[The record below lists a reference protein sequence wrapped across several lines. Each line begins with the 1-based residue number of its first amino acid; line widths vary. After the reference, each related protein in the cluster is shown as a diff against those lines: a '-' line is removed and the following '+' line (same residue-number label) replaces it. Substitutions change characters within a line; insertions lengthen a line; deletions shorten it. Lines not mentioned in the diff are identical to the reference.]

1 MSQQQA
7 ARVKLPDVTPPKA
20 IHPGSNSWAEQIQP
34 KAPTATNRDKYENK
48 PMPPTPEASPSPA
61 AKPLTARKNR
71 PHIQPAT
78 PLISPDHI
86 NPNMKNRAVTDP
98 VMPKPLFMSKTS
110 TVNQLRKK
118 YSQSR
123 SKSKSTKDD
132 EDLADRPPSPPL
144 ILSQKASQIL
154 GVFPIK
160 DDNRETPPAS
170 APPSTRTSD
179 PFRTPVESTN
189 GRNASPNRQVQSTP
203 ILTRRYLQEN
213 HLPTVAITR
222 TSQEVKEV
230 PATSTTDK
238 NSHQTLEG
246 PSTGNE
252 SLNPT
257 RLGTYGRTG
266 EVGYVGQ
273 NEMHR
278 VLSFSGV
285 IEDANAPGNQEGLRA
300 TSSTTTDWNENTLHP
315 QYLAEILRPT
325 VYSPNKYAGVWE
337 NDPNVVSDSL
347 WGYTLPP
354 FSPFYPRQPPL
365 PPPPPEADQR
375 SFSQTSGDVPI
386 VLQKFPGESSHGSG
400 YTHSLRSQN
409 SWAPSGNGN
418 SFAHGST
425 ASSAAET
432 TPRFPAHARN
442 NSVPPPP
449 MSYPGFQPS
458 AGSLPP
464 GLMHMELNLHHHL
477 ESCFGSLMRFTTDN
491 ADRMMDKIVR
501 RAEESHEAI
510 ERGLKALRSEIKDI
524 SREVSSIHTEV
535 AGAALAEDRLKDSFG
550 SLGKR
555 LSELDEKVSEI
566 GSQVQRRAVEASE
579 GEREDVWT
587 ESQGTRSSGRRS
599 RSTHA
604 SASSRQEYRQP
615 YTSGTTS
622 GSAST
627 QHSVNSSRGRHSN
640 GTSSGAAVRRSDERS
655 GRKSVSG
662 SAPDIRDHPA
672 YRGVA
677 ESQGLSSPIYQ
688 APNYGAIWYQQA
700 HGPRP

>member
-7 ARVKLPDVTPPKA
+7 PRVKLPDLTTPKA
-20 IHPGSNSWAEQIQP
+20 MHSGANSWAGQVQT
-34 KAPTATNRDKYENK
+34 KTPTATNRDKYENK

-71 PHIQPAT
+71 PYIQPAT
-78 PLISPDHI
+78 PLISPDHM

-123 SKSKSTKDD
+123 SKSKSAKDD
-132 EDLADRPPSPPL
+132 EDVADRPPSPPL

-154 GVFPIK
+154 GVFPTR
-160 DDNRETPPAS
+160 DNNRETPPAS
-170 APPSTRTSD
+170 APPSTRTPD
-179 PFRTPVESTN
+179 PFRTSVEGTN

-203 ILTRRYLQEN
+203 VLTRRYLQEN

-230 PATSTTDK
+230 TATSTTDE
-238 NSHQTLEG
+238 NSHQPLEG
-246 PSTGNE
+246 TTTGNE
-252 SLNPT
+252 SLNPA

-266 EVGYVGQ
+266 EIGYVGQ

-285 IEDANAPGNQEGLRA
+285 IEDANTPGNQEDQREP
-300 TSSTTTDWNENTLHP
+300 SSTTREWNKNTLHP
-315 QYLAEILRPT
+315 QYSGEILQPT
-325 VYSPNKYAGVWE
+325 VYSPNHYAGIWE
-337 NDPNVVSDSL
+337 NDPNV
-347 WGYTLPP
+347 GYTLPP

-365 PPPPPEADQR
+365 PPPPPEVDQR

-409 SWAPSGNGN
+409 SWAPSGSGN
-418 SFAHGST
+418 SFAHRST

-432 TPRFPAHARN
+432 TPRFPAHVRN

-449 MSYPGFQPS
+449 MSFSGFQPS

-464 GLMHMELNLHHHL
+464 GLMQMELNLHHHL
-477 ESCFGSLMRFTTDN
+477 ETCFGSLMRLTTDN

-501 RAEESHEAI
+501 RAEESQECI
-510 ERGLKALRSEIKDI
+510 EKGLKALRSEMKEIRK
-524 SREVSSIHTEV
+524 EVSSVNKEV
-535 AGAALAEDRLKDSFG
+535 ADASQADDRLKDIIG

-555 LSELDEKVSEI
+555 LSELDERVGEI
-566 GSQVQRRAVEASE
+566 GSQVQRTAVEASE
-579 GEREDVWT
+579 SEREEIST
-587 ESQGTRSSGRRS
+587 YSRGTGSSRRRS

-627 QHSVNSSRGRHSN
+627 QHSVTSSRGRHSN
-640 GTSSGAAVRRSDERS
+640 GTSSGAAARRSDERS

-662 SAPDIRDHPA
+662 SVPDIRDHPA

-677 ESQGLSSPIYQ
+677 ESQGPSSPIYQ

>member
-1 MSQQQA
+1 MSQQP
-7 ARVKLPDVTPPKA
+7 ARIKLPDVTPPKA
-20 IHPGSNSWAEQIQP
+20 IHPGSNSWAEQIQTN
-34 KAPTATNRDKYENK
+34 APTATNRDKYEDK

-61 AKPLTARKNR
+61 AKPMTARKYR
-71 PHIQPAT
+71 PQIQPAT
-78 PLISPDHI
+78 PLISPDHM

-110 TVNQLRKK
+110 TANQLRKK

-132 EDLADRPPSPPL
+132 EDVADRHPSPPL

-154 GVFPIK
+154 GVFPTK
-160 DDNRETPPAS
+160 DNNRETAPAS
-170 APPSTRTSD
+170 APLSTRTSD
-179 PFRTPVESTN
+179 PFRTSWESTN

-213 HLPTVAITR
+213 HLPTVAVTR
-222 TSQEVKEV
+222 TSQELKEV
-230 PATSTTDK
+230 PATSTTDM

-246 PSTGNE
+246 PSAGNE

-266 EVGYVGQ
+266 EVGYVNQ

-278 VLSFSGV
+278 VVSFSGV
-285 IEDANAPGNQEGLRA
+285 IEDANTPGNHEGLRA
-300 TSSTTTDWNENTLHP
+300 ISSTTTNWNENTLRP
-315 QYLAEILRPT
+315 QYSEEVLQPT

-337 NDPNVVSDSL
+337 NDPNV
-347 WGYTLPP
+347 GYSLPP

-365 PPPPPEADQR
+365 PPPPPEVDQR

-400 YTHSLRSQN
+400 YTNSLRSQN
-409 SWAPSGNGN
+409 SWALSGNGN
-418 SFAHGST
+418 SFVHGST
-425 ASSAAET
+425 ASSAAEI

-442 NSVPPPP
+442 NSVPAPP

-477 ESCFGSLMRFTTDN
+477 ESCFDSLMRFTTDN
-491 ADRMMDKIVR
+491 ADRMMDKMVR
-501 RAEESHEAI
+501 RAEESQEAI
-510 ERGLKALRSEIKDI
+510 ERGLKVLRSEIKDI
-524 SREVSSIHTEV
+524 SRELNSIQEEV
-535 AGAALAEDRLKDSFG
+535 AGAALADDRLKDSVG

-555 LSELDEKVSEI
+555 LNELDEKVSGI
-566 GSQVQRRAVEASE
+566 GSQVQRTAVEATE
-579 GEREDVWT
+579 GEKGEIWT

-604 SASSRQEYRQP
+604 SASSHQEHRQP

-640 GTSSGAAVRRSDERS
+640 ETSSGAGVKRNDERS